1 MNEPQSPSAT
11 STPISIPSQP
21 EAPRRP
27 LRKTTGVFGDVTMR
41 LLFELEMWV
50 SCFGCFFRIEN
61 HPFSEL
67 ERDELIHHDFSEE
80 LRIIRN
86 ATLRMNFLCT
96 EISTQLGDADRL
108 PMPRLADR
116 LLAPPSLETALLTL
130 SESLFDIRVVIE
142 DLVRTTP
149 TGFQTFASIGRIL
162 TRAVPHSRFREA
174 LRRRHAR
181 PNHFGVRVDRIQM
194 LLRNI
199 SNEALRQD
207 VERTL
212 TEFFRLLQYLD
223 YIQDDLR
230 QDRPLKGSLL
240 IFTLIRS
247 ETESLLEFLET
258 RLLRVPDL
266 APDVS
271 DTVDAT
277 IYALQMEL
285 RKVFGRE
292 LIGFIHL
299 RQAPPI
305 YAKVENAHG
314 LLRDCFQQS
323 LVSLAQAFDPT
334 FDGSAAF
341 DGFQTKLEQSLH
353 LRNDIWRLL
362 CHLRKFESR
371 PEKNY
376 VAPLLDQITLF
387 RDTSLR
393 YLMYKDWDEYEH
405 FLEDAISARNI
416 EELLKI
422 VHVLSTFLETLLG
435 QINMRAVLA
444 NHPFDFPPL
453 DE

>member
-11 STPISIPSQP
+11 STPIAIPSQP
-21 EAPRRP
+21 EVPRKP
-27 LRKTTGVFGDVTMR
+27 TRKTTGVFGDATMR

-50 SCFGCFFRIEN
+50 RCFGCFFRIEN

-80 LRIIRN
+80 LRIVRN

-96 EISTQLGDADRL
+96 EITTQLGDVDRHTAT
-108 PMPRLADR
+108 RLADR
-116 LLAPPSLETALLTL
+116 LLAPPSLDVALLAL
-130 SESLFDIRVVIE
+130 AESLFDIRVIIE
-142 DLVRTTP
+142 DLVRVTP

-162 TRAVPHSRFREA
+162 NRAIPQSRFREA

-181 PNHFGVRVDRIQM
+181 PNHFGIRADRIQG

-199 SNEALRQD
+199 NNEALRQD

-223 YIQDDLR
+223 FIQDDLR

-247 ETESLLEFLET
+247 ETEGLLEFLET
-258 RLLRVPDL
+258 RLLRIPDL
-266 APDVS
+266 TPDVS

-292 LIGFIHL
+292 LVGFIHL

-323 LVSLAQAFDPT
+323 LVSLAQAFDQT
-334 FDGSAAF
+334 FDGGAAF

-362 CHLRKFESR
+362 CHLRKFEGR